1 MEPCGWAITK
11 CGCGSCWASYS
22 PEVQATASALAIGIM
37 WAATA
42 RRYGQCTVVVQPC
55 VKVNEPDYRTFPLDT
70 ADYGNAYLHNGAWYN
85 TCGSETTRCCS
96 GCELDLEGPTT
107 TAGITE
113 VLVDG
118 VALPAASYQVMNGHI
133 LVRTDGV
140 CWPTC
145 TNYSNQSPPSL
156 QVEYL
161 KGLAIPDRVQV
172 ATERL
177 ACELAKACAGAACAL
192 PRRLKSITRQG
203 VEATVAD
210 ITETTKSGTA
220 VSGPI
225 RTGIPEVDMVIQLE
239 NPRGRQTAPVI
250 WSPDSIPPRVLS

>member
-11 CGCGSCWASYS
+11 CGCGSCWNTYT

-42 RRYGQCTVVVQPC
+42 RRYGQCAIIVQPC
-55 VKVNEPDYRTFPLDT
+55 VKVNEPDYRTYPLDT
-70 ADYGNAYLHNGAWYN
+70 ADYGNAYIHNGAWYN
-85 TCGSETTRCCS
+85 TCGAETTKCCT

-107 TAGITE
+107 TTGVTK

-118 VALPAASYQVMNGHI
+118 IALPASSYQIMNGHI

-145 TNYSNQSPPSL
+145 INYSQQNPPSL

-161 KGLAIPDRVQV
+161 KGLAIPERVQV

-177 ACELAKACAGAACAL
+177 ACEFAKACVGAACAL

-210 ITETTKSGTA
+210 LVDTKAGSA
-220 VSGPI
+220 IGPI
-225 RTGIPEVDMVIQLE
+225 RTGIPEVDMIIQLE
-239 NPRGRQTAPVI
+239 NPRGRQAPSII